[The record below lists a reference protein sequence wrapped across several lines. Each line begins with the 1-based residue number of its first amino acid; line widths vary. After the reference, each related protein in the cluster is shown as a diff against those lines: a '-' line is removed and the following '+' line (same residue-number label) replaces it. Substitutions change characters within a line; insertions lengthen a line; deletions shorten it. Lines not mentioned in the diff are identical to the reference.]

1 MAIIT
6 FDTLKFVEK
15 LKAAGISE
23 EHAKA
28 EAEALSGALAESLD
42 TQVATKVDIIR
53 LERRVDALDAKMDT
67 RFERIDGEMKL
78 NRWMLGVII
87 VAEVAPFFAK
97 LFTPV
102 NVYQV
107 R

>member
-1 MAIIT
+1 MKT
-6 FDTLKFVEK
+6 Q
-15 LKAAGISE
+15 SSRYCE

-42 TQVATKVDIIR
+42 TQVATKADIIR
-53 LERRVDALDAKMDT
+53 LERRVDELDAKMDT

-87 VAEVAPFFAK
+87 VAEVAPFLTK
-97 LFTPV
+97 LFTP
-102 NVYQV
+102 
-107 R
+107 